1 MAGTISSVSYGGISD
16 IYSNSYIIDIRWNDG
31 NQGGTFGI
39 LARYIDVWIDE
50 PISNPP
56 TKNVNITSVSEDVGV
71 SYAEPMIFIGTNLKF
86 KLRELYNTPYSYGL
100 SSPEYPTNGQG
111 YTLNM
116 NLFIHFEAEDSV
128 SQTLI
133 NKANVSQSFNNR
145 GFNELKYIRY
155 DELTAYGYFM
165 EHGCVTLENIR
176 DIHEYGVLSTSD
188 PLVFSTYTVFTV
200 SNDLS
205 NKGWPY
211 TFIPENPTLFSYTHY
226 DSDDV
231 LFSIWFNG
239 NNIYITL
246 FGTSYNTGI
255 YFDIDRERYYRK
267 VLLLYCSIKR
277 LSATTYA
284 ITLKIWNIMFDGTTY
299 SNAFIDWNG
308 NDLTFTQ
315 SRTYTSNQRYDY
327 HVGGDG
333 QNYNEETDMSA
344 VYSLSG
350 VVFEHK
356 LYEGIIDNDIDR
368 IARKKF
374 AEYSDT
380 LPVADTVAWDN
391 WSTGLSLRFNV
402 TFGAASKDNGY
413 TVGHRRVVL
422 ISTTYP
428 DDDPIY
434 SENITSEG
442 TYSIER
448 ARWNWY
454 KYHIETMFA
463 EPFNYTASSNPKS
476 SNFFVGGD

>member
-1 MAGTISSVSYGGISD
+1 
-16 IYSNSYIIDIRWNDG
+16 
-31 NQGGTFGI
+31 
-39 LARYIDVWIDE
+39 
-50 PISNPP
+50 
-56 TKNVNITSVSEDVGV
+56 
-71 SYAEPMIFIGTNLKF
+71 
-86 KLRELYNTPYSYGL
+86 
-100 SSPEYPTNGQG
+100 
-111 YTLNM
+111 
-116 NLFIHFEAEDSV
+116 
-128 SQTLI
+128 
-133 NKANVSQSFNNR
+133 
-145 GFNELKYIRY
+145 
-155 DELTAYGYFM
+155 
-165 EHGCVTLENIR
+165 
-176 DIHEYGVLSTSD
+176 
-188 PLVFSTYTVFTV
+188 
-200 SNDLS
+200 
-205 NKGWPY
+205 
-211 TFIPENPTLFSYTHY
+211 
-226 DSDDV
+226 
-231 LFSIWFNG
+231 
-239 NNIYITL
+239 
-246 FGTSYNTGI
+246 
-255 YFDIDRERYYRK
+255 
-267 VLLLYCSIKR
+267 
-277 LSATTYA
+277 
-284 ITLKIWNIMFDGTTY
+284 MFDGTTY